1 MGQSFVTNSPQET
14 QALAIRLAKR
24 LLGGEVLAFTGGMG
38 MGKTAFT
45 RGLAIGLGC
54 GDVAQSPPFALVNEY
69 SGRLMVEHF
78 DMYRIETWDDL
89 YSTGFF
95 DYLGTERVLV
105 IEWSENISGALPEGT
120 VYVHIEPGEMEGQ
133 RRITLEGLKGEI

>member
-1 MGQSFVTNSPQET
+1 MGQAFVTNSPEET

-54 GDVAQSPPFALVNEY
+54 GDVAQSPTFALVNEY

>member
-54 GDVAQSPPFALVNEY
+54 GDVAQSPTFALVNEY